1 MFYLHFLIGLI
12 SSKKYCRV
20 AKNLVPVFKGI
31 IQVKFYFY
39 EIFTKIQMKEESLN
53 LLKTQKTR
61 FRETEFREIL
71 EGYAYP

>member
-31 IQVKFYFY
+31 IQVKLYFY

-53 LLKTQKTR
+53 LLKT
-61 FRETEFREIL
+61 
-71 EGYAYP
+71 